1 MEENNVQ
8 QSTQQEENKE
18 VKSSNIDYN
27 KIEEMVNK
35 GIQQKENGILKSYFS
50 QQGLSEDEM
59 KVAIETYKTNKA
71 NKQKEEA
78 AKNPDVVALQNELE
92 TLKSAA
98 QKERLNNQIQLKAFD
113 LGLNKKAINA
123 MLKIEDF
130 SDVIVDG
137 KIDDS
142 KLETKMSAFLDEYDV
157 FKPQAT
163 VQGKPG
169 VGVGAKQVDKDE
181 QAQQDAQLRKYFG
194 LK

>member
-8 QSTQQEENKE
+8 QGTQQEENKE
-18 VKSSNIDYN
+18 TKNNSNIDYA

-50 QQGLSEDEM
+50 QLGLSEDEV
-59 KVAIETYKTNKA
+59 KEATEVYKTNKA

-98 QKERLNNQIQLKAFD
+98 QKERLNNQIQLKAYD

-130 SDVIVDG
+130 SDVVVDG

-181 QAQQDAQLRKYFG
+181 QAQQDEKLRKYFG
-194 LK
+194 L